1 MLASRVAR
9 VGLRASTRVGMRTY
23 ASSAAQDVRPPV
35 PLYGVDGTYANAL
48 YTASA
53 KTSNLDNVAKA
64 LTQLGT
70 VFKKDPKLTSVLNT
84 PTLTAADKQQIVAEL
99 QRVAGGAAADKDSI
113 LKNFLNT
120 LAENNRLGLLESIV
134 EKFGTLMSAHRGEI
148 ELNITSAQELDNK
161 TIQRIERAVAKS
173 EISQGKKLK
182 VVTKVNPDII
192 GGLVVEIGDRTI
204 DLSVSSK
211 ISKLNRV
218 LTEAV

>member
-1 MLASRVAR
+1 MFSSERSDGNR
-9 VGLRASTRVGMRTY
+9 IRTKG
-23 ASSAAQDVRPPV
+23 R
-35 PLYGVDGTYANAL
+35 NK

-148 ELNITSAQELDNK
+148 ELNITSAQ
-161 TIQRIERAVAKS
+161 V
-173 EISQGKKLK
+173 
-182 VVTKVNPDII
+182 
-192 GGLVVEIGDRTI
+192 GGFFSS
-204 DLSVSSK
+204 LSFS
-211 ISKLNRV
+211 ILRYFGC
-218 LTEAV
+218 